1 MTRVTEKEKSSSEDK
16 SDERK
21 TATRKSF
28 HRPIDKK
35 RKSNNSH
42 VPRDHSCSKRGKI
55 CTSLFPTISYLRIVS
70 RCWTRPTKNRK
81 IPSVPAIDSY
91 LQLLRLIASILTRL
105 VRFSLNYTLD
115 SLLNKLFDE
124 GFNVGLVHNTL
135 RFVTNE
141 RNVLREVERVDSA
154 FMVHDW
160 NPPSDAILLKLSS
173 IPF

>member
-1 MTRVTEKEKSSSEDK
+1 M
-16 SDERK
+16 
-21 TATRKSF
+21 
-28 HRPIDKK
+28 
-35 RKSNNSH
+35 
-42 VPRDHSCSKRGKI
+42 
-55 CTSLFPTISYLRIVS
+55 
-70 RCWTRPTKNRK
+70 
-81 IPSVPAIDSY
+81 PAIDSY